1 MKKLVFIFALIVA
14 GLTVDAQNIQA
25 HYDMG
30 KHRNYVTT
38 TIEMFKPDKWGNTF
52 FFVDFD
58 YDSNGSKGMSLSY
71 FEIARCLKFWKAP
84 FSVHVEYNGGF
95 GRAADF
101 AFPLSEAWLAG
112 VDYSWNSKDYSKGF
126 SLKALYKRV
135 RGNYSKSF
143 QTTAV
148 WYAHLWDKR
157 ITLSGFADFWREKTD
172 YGKFI
177 FLAEPQLWF
186 NLTEKFS
193 VGTEVELSQD
203 FAGMKG
209 FQVKP
214 TAAVKWNF

>member
-1 MKKLVFIFALIVA
+1 MKKLVFLFALVVA
-14 GLTVDAQNIQA
+14 GLTVKAQNIQV

-38 TIEMFKPDKWGNTF
+38 TLEMFKPDKWGNTF
-52 FFVDFD
+52 FFADFD
-58 YDSNGSKGMSLSY
+58 YDANGSKGMSLSY
-71 FEIARCLKFWKAP
+71 FEIARCLKFWDGP
-84 FSVHVEYNGGF
+84 FSAHVEYNGGF
-95 GRAADF
+95 GRATNF

-112 VDYSWNSKDYSKGF
+112 VDYSWNAKDYSKGI

-148 WYAHLWDKR
+148 WYAHFWDKK
-157 ITLSGFADFWREKTD
+157 ITLSGFADFWREKTQ

-177 FLAEPQLWF
+177 FLTEPQLWF

-209 FQVKP
+209 FHVKP